1 MAQNPPPPTPP
12 QFPSPEELKSKITDF
27 MKQNFG
33 DHVSVA
39 TITEPEPAV
48 AEEDEKPEKTEHKEF
63 EFHLLPRDIK
73 AHLDRFVI
81 KQEEAKKV
89 LAIAVCD
96 HYNHANYLRRLEK
109 EDPNRAQ
116 EIEYIKQNVILVGP
130 TGVGKTY
137 LIKHIAD
144 LIKVPFVKAD
154 ATKFSETGYVGGDV
168 EDLVRELVHKAD
180 GDVNLAQ
187 FGIIYIDEIDKI
199 ASAGNL
205 IGRDVSGRGVQ
216 TTLLKLMEETEVPVR
231 SMNDLQAQLQAAFEF
246 QRRGKAKR
254 DTINTRHILFVVS
267 GAFGKLKEQVAR
279 RVRHG
284 QIGFSAQPIQ
294 VMDNE
299 LFQHVTT
306 QDFMEY
312 GFEPE
317 FIGRLPVRVVCEDLD
332 ANDLFDIMKF
342 SEGSLLRQYERA
354 FRAYGIEI
362 SFEDE
367 ALRLL
372 AQAAAT
378 EKTGA
383 RGLLTVFEKLFR
395 DYKFHLA
402 GSGLTQL
409 RVSAALV
416 REPQRVLEQLMAEG
430 HKLEAQMLEAG
441 AREFAE
447 KFSKDHGLEIS
458 LDESAIRRLVERA
471 QAERMTMTDLC
482 AHLFKDFQFGLSLI
496 KKNTGR
502 TQFVLNAAAID
513 APDKFLSD
521 LVVHTIQL
529 HRRKTPDCMK
539 PLLVAFLDQTA
550 RHLPARGGCG
560 GSKRLIACMKR
571 SLITT
576 LIIGVAVALI
586 VGALHAT
593 KVIAGFEAV
602 AAQLVTDYAG
612 ATRVVGE
619 KWQYVFVLLIA
630 LGVAWLSLSNPRC
643 GTMARL
649 VINRVIAGG
658 TVWPRVGLL
667 SLPRIFS
674 AGAVSPGGRVCSPR
688 RRRVVGFFAQEPLTS
703 NPHIVCRSRFQ
714 RAISPS

>member
-1 MAQNPPPPTPP
+1 MEQTPP
-12 QFPSPEELKSKITDF
+12 FPSPEELKSKLAEF
-27 MKQNFG
+27 MKSNFG
-33 DHVSVA
+33 DRVTFTTLTQPDRVETGA
-39 TITEPEPAV
+39 
-48 AEEDEKPEKTEHKEF
+48 DEKGPSEEAKEC
-63 EFHLLPRDIK
+63 EFHFLPRDIK

-81 KQEEAKKV
+81 KQDEAKKV
-89 LAIAVCD
+89 LSIAVCD
-96 HYNHANYLRRLEK
+96 HYNHVNHVRHLEK
-109 EDPNRAQ
+109 EHADGAV
-116 EIEYIKQNVILVGP
+116 ETEYAKQNVILVGP

-180 GDVNLAQ
+180 GDLNLAQ

-199 ASAGNL
+199 AAAGNL

-254 DTINTRHILFVVS
+254 ETINTRHILFVVS
-267 GAFGKLKEQVAR
+267 GAFEKLKEQVAR
-279 RVRHG
+279 RVRQA
-284 QIGFSAQPIQ
+284 QIGFRAELVQ

-306 QDFMEY
+306 QDFIEY

-332 ANDLFDIMKF
+332 ADDLFNIMKY

-372 AQAAAT
+372 SEAAAK

-395 DYKFHLA
+395 DYKYYLA
-402 GSGLTQL
+402 GSGLSQL
-409 RVSAALV
+409 RVTATLV
-416 REPQRVLEQLMAEG
+416 RDPKHVLDRLMVEG
-430 HKLEAQMLEAG
+430 HKLEAQMLETA
-441 AREFAE
+441 ARQFAE
-447 KFSKDHGLEIS
+447 KFSSQHGLEIVF
-458 LDESAIRRLVERA
+458 DETAIRRLVERA
-471 QAERMTMTDLC
+471 QVERMTMSDLC
-482 AHLFKDFQFGLSLI
+482 AHLFKDFQFGMSLI

-521 LVVHTIQL
+521 LVVQSHY
-529 HRRKTPDCMK
+529 
-539 PLLVAFLDQTA
+539 
-550 RHLPARGGCG
+550 PAA
-560 GSKRLIACMKR
+560 SVQNA
-571 SLITT
+571 
-576 LIIGVAVALI
+576 
-586 VGALHAT
+586 
-593 KVIAGFEAV
+593 
-602 AAQLVTDYAG
+602 
-612 ATRVVGE
+612 
-619 KWQYVFVLLIA
+619 
-630 LGVAWLSLSNPRC
+630 
-643 GTMARL
+643 
-649 VINRVIAGG
+649 
-658 TVWPRVGLL
+658 
-667 SLPRIFS
+667 
-674 AGAVSPGGRVCSPR
+674 
-688 RRRVVGFFAQEPLTS
+688 
-703 NPHIVCRSRFQ
+703 
-714 RAISPS
+714 

>member
-1 MAQNPPPPTPP
+1 MEQNPP
-12 QFPSPEELKSKITDF
+12 FPSPEELKTKITEF

-33 DHVSVA
+33 DRVSVA
-39 TITEPEPAV
+39 TFAEPEQAPAV
-48 AEEDEKPEKTEHKEF
+48 EDEKPEKIDNDEF
-63 EFHLLPRDIK
+63 QFNFLPRDIK

-96 HYNHANYLRRLEK
+96 HYNHAKFLRRLEK
-109 EDPNRAQ
+109 EYPKRA
-116 EIEYIKQNVILVGP
+116 EETEYIKQNVILVGA

-180 GDVNLAQ
+180 GDLNLAQ

-231 SMNDLQAQLQAAFEF
+231 SMNDIQAQLQAAFEF
-246 QRRGKAKR
+246 QRKGKAKR

-267 GAFGKLKEQVAR
+267 GAFEKLKEQVAR

-284 QIGFSAQPIQ
+284 QIGFQASPIE

-306 QDFMEY
+306 QDFVEY

-332 ANDLFDIMKF
+332 ADDLFKIMKF

-362 SFEDE
+362 SFDDE
-367 ALRLL
+367 ALRLI
-372 AQAAAT
+372 ADAAAK

-395 DYKFHLA
+395 DYKYHLA
-402 GSGLTQL
+402 GSGLSQL
-409 RVSAALV
+409 RVTAELV
-416 REPQRVLEQLMAEG
+416 REPKRVLDRLMAEG
-430 HKLEAQMLEAG
+430 EKQEAKTLETS

-447 KFSKDHGLEIS
+447 RFTRSHGIEIVF
-458 LDESAIRRLVERA
+458 DDSALQRLVERA
-471 QAERMTMTDLC
+471 HAERMNMNDLC
-482 AHLFKDFQFGLSLI
+482 AHLFKDYQFGLSLI
-496 KKNTGR
+496 NKNTGR
-502 TQFVLNAAAID
+502 TSFVLDSAAVE

-521 LVVHTIQL
+521 LVVQSYY
-529 HRRKTPDCMK
+529 P
-539 PLLVAFLDQTA
+539 VASTA
-550 RHLPARGGCG
+550 KG
-560 GSKRLIACMKR
+560 
-571 SLITT
+571 
-576 LIIGVAVALI
+576 
-586 VGALHAT
+586 
-593 KVIAGFEAV
+593 
-602 AAQLVTDYAG
+602 
-612 ATRVVGE
+612 
-619 KWQYVFVLLIA
+619 
-630 LGVAWLSLSNPRC
+630 
-643 GTMARL
+643 
-649 VINRVIAGG
+649 
-658 TVWPRVGLL
+658 
-667 SLPRIFS
+667 
-674 AGAVSPGGRVCSPR
+674 
-688 RRRVVGFFAQEPLTS
+688 
-703 NPHIVCRSRFQ
+703 
-714 RAISPS
+714 

>member
-1 MAQNPPPPTPP
+1 
-12 QFPSPEELKSKITDF
+12 LKTKITEF

-33 DHVSVA
+33 DRVSVA
-39 TITEPEPAV
+39 TFAEPEPAP
-48 AEEDEKPEKTEHKEF
+48 AEEEEEKPEKTDHKEF
-63 EFHLLPRDIK
+63 EFNLLPRDIK

-81 KQEEAKKV
+81 KQDEAKKV

-96 HYNHANYLRRLEK
+96 HYNHANYLRHLEK
-109 EDPNRAQ
+109 EDATRAQ

-180 GDVNLAQ
+180 GDLNLAQ

-199 ASAGNL
+199 AAAGNL

-246 QRRGKAKR
+246 QRRGKTTR
-254 DTINTRHILFVVS
+254 ETINTRHILFVVS
-267 GAFGKLKEQVAR
+267 GAFEKLKEHVAR

-284 QIGFSAQPIQ
+284 QIGFSAEPIQ

-299 LFQHVTT
+299 LFGHVTT
-306 QDFMEY
+306 QDFIEY

-332 ANDLFDIMKF
+332 ADDLFSIMKY

-372 AQAAAT
+372 AEAAAK

-395 DYKFHLA
+395 DYKYYLA
-402 GSGLTQL
+402 GSGLSQL
-409 RVSAALV
+409 RVTAALV
-416 REPQRVLEQLMAEG
+416 REPKRVLDRLMAEG

-441 AREFAE
+441 ARQFAE
-447 KFSKDHGLEIS
+447 KFNRDHGLEIV
-458 LDESAIRRLVERA
+458 LDEAAVRRLVERA
-471 QAERMTMTDLC
+471 QAERMTMSDLC
-482 AHLFKDFQFGLSLI
+482 AHLFKDYQFGLNLV
-496 KKNTGR
+496 KKNTGQ
-502 TQFVLNAAAID
+502 TKFVINEGAVD
-513 APDKFLSD
+513 EPDKFLSE
-521 LVVHTIQL
+521 LVVQSYY
-529 HRRKTPDCMK
+529 P
-539 PLLVAFLDQTA
+539 
-550 RHLPARGGCG
+550 
-560 GSKRLIACMKR
+560 
-571 SLITT
+571 
-576 LIIGVAVALI
+576 
-586 VGALHAT
+586 GA
-593 KVIAGFEAV
+593 
-602 AAQLVTDYAG
+602 AAQKA
-612 ATRVVGE
+612 
-619 KWQYVFVLLIA
+619 
-630 LGVAWLSLSNPRC
+630 
-643 GTMARL
+643 
-649 VINRVIAGG
+649 
-658 TVWPRVGLL
+658 
-667 SLPRIFS
+667 
-674 AGAVSPGGRVCSPR
+674 
-688 RRRVVGFFAQEPLTS
+688 
-703 NPHIVCRSRFQ
+703 
-714 RAISPS
+714 